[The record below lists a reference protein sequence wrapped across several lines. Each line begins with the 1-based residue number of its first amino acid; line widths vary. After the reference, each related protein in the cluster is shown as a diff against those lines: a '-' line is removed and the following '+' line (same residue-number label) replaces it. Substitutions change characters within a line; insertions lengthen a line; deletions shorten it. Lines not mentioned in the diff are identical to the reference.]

1 MWYCKLPTIGYT
13 FEMMECNEIYSVVCI
28 ILCVWDLDFSLDISP
43 LWILD
48 ILPPLEHL
56 EFSAPLQVKILR
68 LPCVRNDT
76 QFWLKA
82 LHSWIII
89 SLPPSTH
96 PLPSHKLD
104 KVLTKYG
111 LESHVAWEHFFNLH
125 SWVLEYGFPWI
136 LIQWHSALAGMSV
149 VPYYWSFLCVKVEF
163 VSAFGSKKGQIYLG
177 GGGGGIYQFVDSYKL
192 PPPPSNVF

>member
-76 QFWLKA
+76 VLAWSSAQLTSY
-82 LHSWIII
+82 LS
-89 SLPPSTH
+89 PSFH
-96 PLPSHKLD
+96 
-104 KVLTKYG
+104 
-111 LESHVAWEHFFNLH
+111 
-125 SWVLEYGFPWI
+125 
-136 LIQWHSALAGMSV
+136 
-149 VPYYWSFLCVKVEF
+149 
-163 VSAFGSKKGQIYLG
+163 
-177 GGGGGIYQFVDSYKL
+177 
-192 PPPPSNVF
+192 PPPPLPQTWQSTHHVRALIPCGLGAFFLFTFLSSGVWFPMDTDIHVVAMVPHWHVIRSMIKSWATSITSDTTA